1 MEKNPEIELRG
12 CYIAAELAAGGVG
25 QAFGRF
31 QFHNDTPLNQH
42 VDAMEADLLTTEHY
56 GDRKLAVDMKPSISQ
71 RDIECACINR
81 LNEPVSELVVDVE
94 ERAHDRMTEL
104 LLDDARR
111 SIRVIRVHSGN
122 SAVPLLGS
130 ATELFHA

>member
-12 CYIAAELAAGGVG
+12 CYIAAELAPGGVG
-25 QAFGRF
+25 QAFRRF

-81 LNEPVSELVVDVE
+81 LNEPVSELVINVE
-94 ERAHDRMTEL
+94 ETADNYMTEL
-104 LLDDARR
+104 LLNDTRR

-122 SAVPLLGS
+122 SAVRSSGP
-130 ATELFHA
+130 ATEIFH